1 MGFFSSSTT
10 TKNNPYAGAKPYIDS
25 SLQNVGNQQFQ
36 GYYDPMVAGM
46 NPYLQNSLMGMS
58 EFGGAQGMGGQY
70 ASNMM
75 GMGMDALG
83 TGLGGYQGQL
93 NALQNR
99 GPNQFRF
106 DQGTYQQMMDNA
118 MPGLKG
124 MVEAGG
130 RMSSMGLQSNL
141 GQLTSAAGASGS
153 LGSNPLS
160 KLGQGGAALTAQNA
174 LNQQQF
180 AAGLYNNA
188 NAAATQAGMTAGGAN
203 MNALNRNDMN
213 VLGGY
218 GKLAGMG
225 QGLAGAGYG
234 AGLRNLG
241 LGLQAGQIQQ
251 GYDQS
256 KLDAE
261 FNRYKNNMFGQQQF
275 NLNALQGLTST
286 GSTFGSTTTTS
297 NPSGIGKLGQVAGL
311 AGSVFGMAGGAG
323 GLGSLFGLGGGG
335 GIPAMGTAANAASGA
350 ATAGAYDPNAW
361 WM

>member
-1 MGFFSSSTT
+1 MGFFSSSST
-10 TKNNPYAGAKPYIDS
+10 TKTNPYAPAKGHIDNALGA
-25 SLQNVGNQQFQ
+25 VGGQQFQ

-70 ASNMM
+70 ANQMM

-83 TGLGGYQGQL
+83 QGMSGYTGQL

-118 MPGLKG
+118 MPGLRSAVDAQGKI
-124 MVEAGG
+124 
-130 RMSSMGLQSNL
+130 SSMGLQSNL
-141 GQLTSAAGASGS
+141 GQLTSAAGATGGS

-160 KLGQGGAALTAQNA
+160 KLGQGGAALQAQTA
-174 LNQQQF
+174 LNNQNF

-188 NAAATQAGMTAGGAN
+188 NSAATQAGMTAGGAN

-213 VLGGY
+213 VLGGF

-225 QGLAGAGYG
+225 QGMAGAGYG
-234 AGLRNLG
+234 AGMNNLG
-241 LGLQAGQIQQ
+241 MGLKAGQIQQ

-256 KLDAE
+256 LLDSE
-261 FNRYKNNMFGQQQF
+261 FNRYKNNMYGQQSF
-275 NLNALQGLTST
+275 NLNALQGLGQIGSQFST
-286 GSTFGSTTTTS
+286 QTTTQ
-297 NPSGIGKLGQVAGL
+297 NPSMMSNLGQVAGL
-311 AGSVFGMAGGAG
+311 AGSIFGMGGG
-323 GLGSLFGLGGGG
+323 MGMFGGGGG
-335 GIPAMGTAANAASGA
+335 GIPAMGSAANAASGA
-350 ATAGAYDPNAW
+350 ATAGAYNPNAW
-361 WM
+361 WMGGP